1 MCDIKNRILFLKM
14 EEISREANWAR
25 QKFESGESMR
35 SYYNNLEMRAT
46 VRIQAMEMGKRGK

>member
-14 EEISREANWAR
+14 EEISRETDWAR
-25 QKFESGESMR
+25 QKFEPGESMR

-46 VRIQAMEMGKRGK
+46 VRIQAMEMGKRG